1 MAEHEIVQ
9 ITDHTFDQEVLK
21 SAIPVLVDF
30 WAVWCGPCRA
40 IAPVLEEIAG
50 EFGGQLKVAKL
61 NVDEN
66 TQTRKR
72 YGVQAIPTL
81 ILFLDSQPVEW
92 LVGAVTKKQLVSII
106 RNHVSWN
113 PDDKDYYERFMGG

>member
-30 WAVWCGPCRA
+30 WADWCGPCRA

-61 NVDEN
+61 NVDEHR
-66 TQTRKR
+66 QTTTR
-72 YGVQAIPTL
+72 YGERAIPTL
-81 ILFLDSQPVEW
+81 ILFLDSQPVER